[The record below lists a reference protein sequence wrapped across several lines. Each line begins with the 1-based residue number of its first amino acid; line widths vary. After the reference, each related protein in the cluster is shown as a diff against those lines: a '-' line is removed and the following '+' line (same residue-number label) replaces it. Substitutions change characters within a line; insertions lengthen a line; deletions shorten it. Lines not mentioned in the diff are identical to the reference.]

1 MQSKKLGLG
10 KLFSI
15 VVHSTSVRQLQLL
28 SGDTFSLV
36 RIRVKFETIFIALL
50 FPWTS
55 FCFPEFLTLN
65 VFLFPGFLIYVPQSR
80 IYVPRCLVYFLESH
94 IHFPELLIELLERFE
109 FLARCPEFMMY
120 FHACSI
126 WTIALTSLFISLR
139 SCCFLCS
146 LFVSCI
152 VHLYPEIH
160 DLFPRTATLLS
171 VFSILIFPNSFLS
184 HIPGLL
190 SRYWISLHI
199 SLNFVGSFI
208 SLFISIGSFLFVCFC
223 EFWFVSLSLSPL
235 YFPP

>member
-28 SGDTFSLV
+28 SDDTFSLV
-36 RIRVKFETIFIALL
+36 RIRVKFEAIFIALY
-50 FPWTS
+50 FPN
-55 FCFPEFLTLN
+55 L
-65 VFLFPGFLIYVPQSR
+65 FLFPRVLDPERLFVSGVSDLCPSIPYLCPQ
-80 IYVPRCLVYFLESH
+80 CLVYFLESH

-109 FLARCPEFMMY
+109 FLAR
-120 FHACSI
+120 I
-126 WTIALTSLFISLR
+126 WTIALTSLFISLH

-190 SRYWISLHI
+190 SR
-199 SLNFVGSFI
+199 F
-208 SLFISIGSFLFVCFC
+208 
-223 EFWFVSLSLSPL
+223 
-235 YFPP
+235 

>member
-1 MQSKKLGLG
+1 M
-10 KLFSI
+10 F
-15 VVHSTSVRQLQLL
+15 L
-28 SGDTFSLV
+28 SLY
-36 RIRVKFETIFIALL
+36 
-50 FPWTS
+50 
-55 FCFPEFLTLN
+55 FPEFLTLN

-190 SRYWISLHI
+190 SR
-199 SLNFVGSFI
+199 F
-208 SLFISIGSFLFVCFC
+208 
-223 EFWFVSLSLSPL
+223 
-235 YFPP
+235 